1 MSNQPSKLGKALRWI
16 AIILLGLTAALHL
29 LEGIGTTCVALD
41 AAKYGPFAVL
51 ASYQWLYMSFVI
63 AGLALGIAGFWAT
76 VQLARKKG
84 NSYRNAI
91 IILVLSLIASGIHV
105 IASVQIR
112 GSGTPT
118 DMILYATIVVL
129 IYFLILRIP
138 SIWEKVGFESADSAA
153 DNAVAGGVA
162 AIVGGG
168 ITLSSHAWAASS
180 HTASGVNYADD
191 LHLLINVVGW
201 GLIVLGIISLAWA
214 VARRAGRNEKRQAA
228 LSDGRV

>member
-16 AIILLGLTAALHL
+16 AIILFALAAALHL

-76 VQLARKKG
+76 VQLVRKKE

-91 IILVLSLIASGIHV
+91 IILVLSIIASGIHV
-105 IASVQIR
+105 LASAQIR
-112 GSGTPT
+112 GSGAPT

-129 IYFLILRIP
+129 VYFLILRIP
-138 SIWEKVGFESADSAA
+138 SIWEKVEFESADSAP

-162 AIVGGG
+162 AIVAGL
-168 ITLSSHAWAASS
+168 ITLSSHSWAAAS
-180 HTASGVNYADD
+180 HTAGGINYADD

-201 GLIVLGIISLAWA
+201 GLIVLGIIPLAWA
-214 VARRAGRNEKRQAA
+214 VAKRAAQKKEPQTA
-228 LSDGRV
+228 LSDI